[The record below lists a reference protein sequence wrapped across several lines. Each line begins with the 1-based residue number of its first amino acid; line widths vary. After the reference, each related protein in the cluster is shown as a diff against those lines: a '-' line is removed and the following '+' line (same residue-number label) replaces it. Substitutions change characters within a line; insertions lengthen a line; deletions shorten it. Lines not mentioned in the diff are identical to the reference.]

1 VSTDLL
7 MLIVRS
13 IVDWLCCAAQP
24 LVPCCLHRRHHGCQH
39 EAGLVQSV
47 ETSDYRK
54 YADPARQHETFW
66 KAGARPFSNLS
77 QNRAGGVPGSLWST
91 LGTDPEGR

>member
-1 VSTDLL
+1 
-7 MLIVRS
+7 M
-13 IVDWLCCAAQP
+13 
-24 LVPCCLHRRHHGCQH
+24 
-39 EAGLVQSV
+39 QSV